1 MVKVGCVVLLV
12 LSFVI
17 FALFG
22 KPVTL
27 VFMGAFAQGALLPF
41 LALASIYLLL
51 TRVDRRLHPGLVWK
65 GFLVLAAS
73 CMMFIGAYKAV
84 EEVGKLFTAN
94 DVATESAEPKKPQ
107 SEPAK

>member
-1 MVKVGCVVLLV
+1 
-12 LSFVI
+12 VI

-73 CMMFIGAYKAV
+73 CMMFIGAYGAYKAV